1 MLIDYKI
8 LYQDNMTSYYLSET
22 FKTEQETEKYI
33 EDILEDESRLFYSV
47 EKVRLTI
54 LPSVETLKELSQVK
68 QYLKGV

>member
-47 EKVRLTI
+47 EKVRLTC
-54 LPSVETLKELSQVK
+54 
-68 QYLKGV
+68 